1 MHKNIKIYISKT
13 LITIIITLILLIF
26 MKASSSF
33 KNIFYKYVYDTNFS
47 FTKVSSLYNK
57 YFGNVLS
64 LPTYNDKTVFNDKI
78 NYSNKEKYYD
88 GVKLSVDKNYLV
100 NVQESG
106 IVVFIHELGHIITGI
121 IFKWK
126 IDKIIILP
134 FGCLTKFNV
143 IINKPIKEEFII
155 SIMGIIFQILF
166 TYRINNYYNI
176 IIIIF
181 NLIPIYPLDGS
192 KILNLFLNKISNFKL
207 SYLITIYISY
217 IVIFVLVI
225 YIIIRRDIIS
235 FIILIPLIVGIN
247 REFRNKANIINKF
260 YLERYLY
267 KFNFKKRK
275 IINNISKMKRDY
287 IHIIKNNDK
296 YVMEEKILKNLFD
309 K

>member
-1 MHKNIKIYISKT
+1 MKIISKISIHP
-13 LITIIITLILLIF
+13 LSYIFSIILFLMGYFNSYITFMII
-26 MKASSSF
+26 
-33 KNIFYKYVYDTNFS
+33 
-47 FTKVSSLYNK
+47 
-57 YFGNVLS
+57 
-64 LPTYNDKTVFNDKI
+64 
-78 NYSNKEKYYD
+78 
-88 GVKLSVDKNYLV
+88 
-100 NVQESG
+100 
-106 IVVFIHELGHIITGI
+106 VFIHELGHIITGI
-121 IFKWK
+121 IFKWE